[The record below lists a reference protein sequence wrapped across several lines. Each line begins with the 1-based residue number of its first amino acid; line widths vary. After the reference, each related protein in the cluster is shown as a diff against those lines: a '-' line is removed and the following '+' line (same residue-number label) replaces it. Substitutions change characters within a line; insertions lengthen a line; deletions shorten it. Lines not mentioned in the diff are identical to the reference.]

1 MSEEDRS
8 QQDGP
13 SWFIVDTSGEDELFP
28 QPVAPIPPPARAAE
42 PGAAQAPPRETLL
55 LAVPHA
61 GSAAPAI
68 AADARASEESHEA
81 PPVEAAAQEPEV
93 HLQPDLELNG
103 ELTPRAPRVL
113 AEVSQRTPIPAP
125 PAPSSSTSV
134 GFLRAELIRVGGTAA
149 TPPLDRTGLLVV
161 VRTPQPVRLGQVV
174 PLKDARNVLGRGS
187 GLGCFLD
194 DPGAAEF
201 HAVITYQR
209 QKNNTGFFLHSSSA
223 AVGLN
228 GVPAAEQAQLASND
242 RITIGNTELVFLE
255 VQITREDE

>member
-1 MSEEDRS
+1 MSEEDRR

-13 SWFIVDTSGEDELFP
+13 SWFLVDATGEDELFP
-28 QPVAPIPPPARAAE
+28 QPPVAPIPPPARVAA
-42 PGAAQAPPRETLL
+42 PGPAQTPPRQTVL
-55 LAVPHA
+55 LAVPPA
-61 GSAAPAI
+61 DLAAPAI
-68 AADARASEESHEA
+68 AAGGGASAESYEASPVDAGAQQSEAH
-81 PPVEAAAQEPEV
+81 PPV
-93 HLQPDLELNG
+93 L
-103 ELTPRAPRVL
+103 APCAPLVL
-113 AEVSQRTPIPAP
+113 DEVSPPTPIPATA
-125 PAPSSSTSV
+125 APSHSNSG

-149 TPPLDRTGLLVV
+149 TPPLDRIGFLVV

-209 QKNNTGFFLHSSSA
+209 QKNTAGFFLHSSTA

-228 GVPAAEQAQLASND
+228 GVPAAEQAQLESND

-255 VQITREDE
+255 VQITRGDE